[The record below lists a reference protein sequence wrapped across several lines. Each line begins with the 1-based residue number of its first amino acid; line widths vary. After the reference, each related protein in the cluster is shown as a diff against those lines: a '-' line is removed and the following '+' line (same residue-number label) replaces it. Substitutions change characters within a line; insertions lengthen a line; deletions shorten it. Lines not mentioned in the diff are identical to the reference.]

1 MVALRSARRD
11 RWLLAPV
18 WVLTLAVLGV
28 GIALVV
34 PILIFWGAVGL
45 TGAVFATR
53 VLLRDVRS
61 EAAAADEPEPAAE
74 QEPAPA
80 PAAKEK
86 HR

>member
-45 TGAVFATR
+45 IGAVFATR

-61 EAAAADEPEPAAE
+61 EAAAADEPEPAA
-74 QEPAPA
+74 
-80 PAAKEK
+80 AADEEK